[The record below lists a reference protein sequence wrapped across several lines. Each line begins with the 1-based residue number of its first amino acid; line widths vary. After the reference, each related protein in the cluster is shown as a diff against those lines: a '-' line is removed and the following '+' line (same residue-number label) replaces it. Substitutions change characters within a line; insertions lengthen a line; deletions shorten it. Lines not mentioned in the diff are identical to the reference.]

1 MALVL
6 VVAAPVLILVAFTR
20 ADPHSDSPLAC
31 GPACTFRWPR
41 LW

>member
-20 ADPHSDSPLAC
+20 ADPHGGSPLAC

-41 LW
+41 RW